1 MYYTCFVPEYRNSY
15 LGFGHQRSACGAG
28 IWSLGLVKVD
38 DGREQTAPPNLQ
50 ANLYFSVSLGLI
62 MEVLRQHL
70 ICKLK
75 YKG

>member
-1 MYYTCFVPEYRNSY
+1 MKQIIYEIHT
-15 LGFGHQRSACGAG
+15 LDFGHQRSACGAW

-62 MEVLRQHL
+62 MEVLRKHL
-70 ICKLK
+70 IFKLK

>member
-1 MYYTCFVPEYRNSY
+1 MKQIIYEMHTLDLDTSGVLVV
-15 LGFGHQRSACGAG
+15 LGFG
-28 IWSLGLVKVD
+28 LVRVD
-38 DGREQTAPPNLQ
+38 DGREQTDPANLH

-62 MEVLRQHL
+62 MEVLRQQL

>member
-1 MYYTCFVPEYRNSY
+1 MKQIIYKIHTLDLDTNGVLVV
-15 LGFGHQRSACGAG
+15 LGFG
-28 IWSLGLVKVD
+28 LVRVD
-38 DGREQTAPPNLQ
+38 DGREQTAP

-62 MEVLRQHL
+62 MEVLRQQL